1 VTLGIVEA
9 FAKAEFIL
17 FPNPTSND
25 FQLIPPNTDV
35 IHLKIYDLNGRVVL
49 DYNDLNKNYPSM
61 IFTAPDVSGIYLI
74 QLSTKKGMQ
83 TQKLVVL

>member
-1 VTLGIVEA
+1 
-9 FAKAEFIL
+9 
-17 FPNPTSND
+17 
-25 FQLIPPNTDV
+25 
-35 IHLKIYDLNGRVVL
+35 
-49 DYNDLNKNYPSM
+49 M